1 MATVAAV
8 ASGMVYSS
16 VIVRERADWFSE
28 TDQGKCQDQLTH
40 RYAGTMAKTWAWTS
54 DSRALRSFTG
64 SADPQGCGL
73 YLGALLLR
81 FSTSLCII

>member
-1 MATVAAV
+1 MYSGEQEGSSPVATVAAV

-16 VIVRERADWFSE
+16 VIVRRELTDWFSE

-73 YLGALLLR
+73 
-81 FSTSLCII
+81 ST